1 MILREPRPTSPSTHA
16 PHRGAFYDAAAAA
29 RLAAGAERAR
39 CEPRRRFDRTRGG
52 RRSYVARTQPRWGRL
67 PVRGRTG
74 GATGAARSGLRP
86 VPAHR
91 PGAAAVPQ
99 REPRGKRPRCLQ
111 AVGGADRPLQ
121 GGPFGAWGGPRRGPL
136 RGVRPPVCSGSL
148 IPEVKNNDSAI
159 AKPFP
164 LLISR
169 PCYKI
174 SQTRKLIGLKQHIK
188 FIMKCSVNVFRYKIE
203 FSVYLT
209 SIWISTSSY
218 ILKSCDRLFL
228 PL

>member
-29 RLAAGAERAR
+29 RLAAGAERAW

-99 REPRGKRPRCLQ
+99 REPGGKRPRCLQ

-164 LLISR
+164 VPLSCHPFGSRTGSSLLILKRERNRGPEERGRFGSVQPTFCSR
-169 PCYKI
+169 A
-174 SQTRKLIGLKQHIK
+174 
-188 FIMKCSVNVFRYKIE
+188 SVGNE
-203 FSVYLT
+203 GE
-209 SIWISTSSY
+209 W
-218 ILKSCDRLFL
+218 
-228 PL
+228 P